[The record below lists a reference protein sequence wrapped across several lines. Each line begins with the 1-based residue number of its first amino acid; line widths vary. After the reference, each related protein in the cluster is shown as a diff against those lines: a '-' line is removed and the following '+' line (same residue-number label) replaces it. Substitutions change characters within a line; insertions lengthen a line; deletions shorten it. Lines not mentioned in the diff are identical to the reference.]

1 MADANYTPGRLLIS
15 GQDSVIAMRMR
26 WIRLAAGAALLLCG
40 SGARA
45 DELALFNAAME
56 DVAAHNRVALGDLRT
71 ENVDLATVEL
81 ERMKDAWGAFAE
93 RFGGSRPAPFRD
105 NKLYVAMLVDVPT
118 RIVTAM
124 IMVNFGRPDVA
135 RNSLQAIREELTAM
149 RRESG
154 VEVMA
159 DCVLDANAAMD
170 ALFVYRDPPDW
181 DRPATPGDIAAKAD
195 AYGASVKRC
204 DAMALAPLRTD
215 PEFRRLVDGVAASL
229 AFVPKA
235 VAARDGDLL
244 HRVIV
249 ELRSFDNLLAFRYG

>member
-1 MADANYTPGRLLIS
+1 
-15 GQDSVIAMRMR
+15 MRMR
-26 WIRLAAGAALLLCG
+26 WIRLAASAALLLCG

-45 DELALFNAAME
+45 DDIVLFNGAME
-56 DVAAHNRVALGDLRT
+56 DVAAHNRVALGYLRT
-71 ENVDLATVEL
+71 ENVDLATAEI

-93 RFGGSRPAPFRD
+93 RFGGNRPAPFRD
-105 NKLYVAMLVDVPT
+105 NKLYVTMLVDVPT

-124 IMVNFGRPDVA
+124 IMVNFGRPDIA
-135 RNSLQAIREELTAM
+135 RTSLQAIREEIAAM

-154 VEVMA
+154 VEVLA

-170 ALFVYRDPPDW
+170 ALYRDHAPDW
-181 DRPATPGDIAAKAD
+181 DQPATPADIAAKAE
-195 AYGASVKRC
+195 AYGAAVKRC
-204 DAMALAPLRTD
+204 DAMAPASLRTD
-215 PEFRRLVDGVAASL
+215 AEFRRLVDGVAASL

-235 VAARDGDLL
+235 VAAHDGDLL